1 MVISVPHGG
10 IHPWKD
16 ETPGTCEV
24 SYRSLG

>member
-24 SYRSLG
+24 SNQSLG